1 MSAPI
6 NNRLEQAFSRLP
18 HIDTRPFGSVLNQE
32 GYSLDQAFLSITG
45 SNLLFA
51 LHRAVQARKLAVSYR
66 NFNVGASVM
75 TFKLNPPESV
85 FYTGINIKPEQESVI
100 NVHAEQLALQKIKDF
115 GGQVI
120 TMVAVV
126 GELQAD
132 TQSGRLAETLH
143 PCGLCRDKLADSGL
157 LDQKRSLIVSALPD
171 LRTIEMYSPEALNRF
186 HDTQDDSGIFRVNRL
201 PEMELLTPFVPSDT
215 QTPITL
221 RSTPQQ
227 DYEEDIWLEAVGIPL
242 VTYSQTGS
250 WPIN

>member
-18 HIDTRPFGSVLNQE
+18 GIDTRPFGSVINQK
-32 GYSLDQAFLSITG
+32 YSLDQAFLSITG

-51 LHRAVQARKLAVSYR
+51 LHRAVLARKLAVSYR
-66 NFNVGASVM
+66 DFNVGASVM

-120 TMVAVV
+120 TVVAVV

-143 PCGLCRDKLADSGL
+143 PCGLCRDKLTESGL
-157 LDQKRSLIVSALPD
+157 LDQERSLIVSALPD
-171 LRTIEMYSPEALNRF
+171 LRTIEMYSPEALTRF
-186 HDTQDDSGIFRVNRL
+186 HDTQDDSGIFRVNGL

-221 RSTPQQ
+221 RSTAKQ
-227 DYEEDIWLEAVGIPL
+227 DYEEDIWLEAVTIPL
-242 VTYSQTGS
+242 FTYSQTGS